1 MPQAATLAASAMASA
16 SASASA
22 TKMLIGYFA
31 YAQVAL
37 D

>member
-1 MPQAATLAASAMASA
+1 MPQAATLAASAM
-16 SASASA
+16 ASA